1 MIPQSAGINGCQ
13 PCDLGL
19 AEHDSGG
26 RKTLRRRF
34 SQESLE
40 WGFDMSAQAW
50 LVESLLSVP
59 STRCSC
65 GGIKTSINLFFFFC
79 CILERLTLAWHHTQ
93 QTSSFVL
100 LVAPLC
106 IASLVTKG
114 SAASGGFSVFG
125 EWVCWAAQWEEC
137 LLSVGGAFCCLNVG
151 GQRWKLQVLCFVVAS
166 FWSRNLKSLKI
177 VSRKKRKCFS
187 ALISMCVNLKC

>member
-50 LVESLLSVP
+50 LVDSLLSVCVHQVQLWRNQDEYK
-59 STRCSC
+59 SF
-65 GGIKTSINLFFFFC
+65 LFSFC
-79 CILERLTLAWHHTQ
+79 CILERLTLAWHHTH

-125 EWVCWAAQWEEC
+125 EWVWKEC
-137 LLSVGGAFCCLNVG
+137 LLSVGGAFCCLNAG
-151 GQRWKLQVLCFVVAS
+151 GHRWKLQVLYFIVAS

>member
-34 SQESLE
+34 SQE

-50 LVESLLSVP
+50 LVDSLLSVP

-65 GGIKTSINLFFFFC
+65 GGIKTSINLLFFFLLYFGE
-79 CILERLTLAWHHTQ
+79 INTRMASHPS
-93 QTSSFVL
+93 TSAFVL

-114 SAASGGFSVFG
+114 SAAASGGFSVFG
-125 EWVCWAAQWEEC
+125 EWVCWAAQWKEC
-137 LLSVGGAFCCLNVG
+137 LLSVGGAFCCLNAG
-151 GQRWKLQVLCFVVAS
+151 GQRWKLQVLYFIVAS
-166 FWSRNLKSLKI
+166 FWSRYLKSFNI
-177 VSRKKRKCFS
+177 VSRKKT
-187 ALISMCVNLKC
+187 LISTCVNLKY

>member
-1 MIPQSAGINGCQ
+1 MWPRPRRAW
-13 PCDLGL
+13 
-19 AEHDSGG
+19 
-26 RKTLRRRF
+26 LRREEDAKETFQSGVAGMRLWH
-34 SQESLE
+34 ERAGLTG
-40 WGFDMSAQAW
+40 GFSAQC
-50 LVESLLSVP
+50 SVHQVQLWRNQDEYK
-59 STRCSC
+59 S
-65 GGIKTSINLFFFFC
+65 FFFSFC
-79 CILERLTLAWHHTQ
+79 CILERLTLAWHHTH

-125 EWVCWAAQWEEC
+125 EWVCWAAQWKEC
-137 LLSVGGAFCCLNVG
+137 LLSVGGAFCCLNAG
-151 GQRWKLQVLCFVVAS
+151 GHRWKLQVLYFIVAS

-187 ALISMCVNLKC
+187 ALISMCLNLKC